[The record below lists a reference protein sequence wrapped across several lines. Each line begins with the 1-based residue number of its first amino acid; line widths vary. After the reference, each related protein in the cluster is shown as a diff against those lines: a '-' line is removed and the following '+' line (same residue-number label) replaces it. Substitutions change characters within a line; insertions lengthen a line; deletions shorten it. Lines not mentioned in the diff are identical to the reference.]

1 MLSLVN
7 IVLVSVELWR
17 IKSILSYTRQ
27 LRDKSKLKLTK
38 GIDSDSDDTRDL
50 DKKFDKKKMA
60 ERRKVMAGLLK

>member
-17 IKSILSYTRQ
+17 IKRILSYTRQ

-50 DKKFDKKKMA
+50 DKKFDK
-60 ERRKVMAGLLK
+60 